1 MTSLLSVPELDKLQ
15 LSLKEKQIKQ
25 VKDLIIDEA
34 CLISMTDKKGF
45 ITYVN
50 DKFCDVA
57 IYQREE
63 LIGKNHNI
71 VRHPNMP
78 KEAFKDLWST
88 IGRGNLWRG
97 VVENRKKNGES
108 YFVDALICPVLG
120 PNGKPESYIGIRYD
134 ITEQVKLQKQTEER
148 QKMMDSILEGCLDA
162 VITINGNKDV
172 VYWNKAAEQMWG
184 YNRDEVLGKNIKHF
198 VPSEFQS
205 GHDGYVDQNI
215 RTDHN
220 KIVGSKREVVVERKD
235 KSRFDAELALTKT
248 ELDNQ
253 IFYTAFVKDISEI
266 KRQRFIEQQNK
277 LAFAEATQFI
287 NQMAKGDFSYNM
299 NTGELEMIDSTKE
312 VIDNLESL
320 RNNVQGIVG
329 EMNQVVEQAGEKGDL
344 TARMNIKAEGDWGS
358 MISSFN
364 LLLENIASPINEVR
378 LVIERMAQGDLTGRF
393 HGKSEGDIKKMTMAL
408 NGALESL
415 NGLLVQ
421 FEQNATEVAAS
432 SEQMLAKTDSMQAS
446 TTEVAG
452 AIQEMATGAQDQA
465 IKTDASSK
473 LVEEVMNSALDMESK
488 SNSINEVAESGTKHC
503 NDGLKI
509 VDDLVSVMKNIA
521 KTSNETSDSIE
532 VLTERADE
540 IGRTLKVI
548 TDIAAQTN
556 LLALNAAIEAARAGE
571 AGRGFAVVAD
581 EIRNLAEESKNAAID
596 IEKII
601 DNVNKDTLK
610 AGKAIDIM
618 KTSVKDGNHS
628 SILAKQSFEQINE
641 SSEQSLNLA
650 KEIIQSTLE
659 QKKAIEQV
667 VRNIEQIV
675 VVAEETA
682 AGTQEISTSTFEL
695 NSGMG
700 EINSGSTRLAEIADE
715 LRNGLSQFKLQ

>member
-1 MTSLLSVPELDKLQ
+1 MTHLLSVEALDKLE

-57 IYQREE
+57 IYRREE
-63 LIGKNHNI
+63 LIGQNHNI

-88 IGRGNLWRG
+88 IGKGKLWRG

-108 YFVDALICPVLG
+108 YFVDALICPILG
-120 PNGKPESYIGIRYD
+120 ASGKPESYIGIRYD
-134 ITEQVKLQKQTEER
+134 ITEQVKLQKETEER
-148 QKMMDSILEGCLDA
+148 QKMMNSILEGCLDA
-162 VITINGNKDV
+162 VITINGDKEV

-184 YNRDEVLGKNIKHF
+184 YKRDEVLGKNIKYF

-205 GHDGYVDQNI
+205 GHDGYVNQNI
-215 RTDHN
+215 QTGQN

-248 ELDNQ
+248 DLDNQ
-253 IFYTAFVKDISEI
+253 IYYTAFVKDISEI
-266 KRQRFIEQQNK
+266 KRQQFIQEQNQ
-277 LAFAEATQFI
+277 LAFSEATKFI
-287 NQMAKGDFSYNM
+287 DHMAKGDFTYNM
-299 NTGELEMIDSTKE
+299 NTSGIEMVKSTEE
-312 VIDNLESL
+312 VIINLESL
-320 RNNVQGIVG
+320 RNNVQAIVG
-329 EMNQVVEQAGEKGDL
+329 EMNMVVEQAGEKGNL
-344 TARMNIKAEGDWGS
+344 SARMNIQAEGDWGL
-358 MISSFN
+358 MISSVN
-364 LLLENIASPINEVR
+364 LLMENISSPIKEVR
-378 LVIERMAQGDLTGRF
+378 TVIERMAQGDLTGRF
-393 HGKSEGDIKKMTMAL
+393 TGKSEGDIKKMTMAL
-408 NGALESL
+408 NGALESV

-446 TTEVAG
+446 TTEVAS
-452 AIQEMATGAQDQA
+452 AIQEMASGAQDQA

-488 SNSINEVAESGTKHC
+488 SNSINEVAESGTKQC
-503 NDGLKI
+503 QDGLKI
-509 VDDLVSVMKNIA
+509 VDDLVQVMKNIES
-521 KTSNETSDSIE
+521 TSDETSDSIQ
-532 VLTERADE
+532 VLTERAEE

-601 DNVNKDTLK
+601 DNVNKDTVK

-618 KTSVKDGNHS
+618 KTSVKDGNTS
-628 SILAKQSFEQINE
+628 SADAKNSFQQINDSSKESLSLAKQ
-641 SSEQSLNLA
+641 
-650 KEIIQSTLE
+650 IIQSSSD
-659 QKKAIEQV
+659 QKLAIEQV

-675 VVAEETA
+675 VVAEQTA

-715 LRNGLSQFKLQ
+715 LRNGLSQFKL

>member
-1 MTSLLSVPELDKLQ
+1 MNKLLSVEELDKIQYTLE
-15 LSLKEKQIKQ
+15 EKQIKQ

-34 CLISMTDKKGF
+34 CLISMTDKKGY

-50 DKFCDVA
+50 DKFCEVA
-57 IYQREE
+57 LYQREE
-63 LIGKNHNI
+63 LIGQNHNI
-71 VRHPNMP
+71 VRHSNMP

-88 IGRGNLWRG
+88 IGKGKLWRG

-108 YFVDALICPVLG
+108 YFVDALICPILG
-120 PNGKPESYIGIRYD
+120 KDGKPEAYIGIRYD
-134 ITEQVKLQKQTEER
+134 ITEQVKLQNETAQHQE
-148 QKMMDSILEGCLDA
+148 MMNSILEGCLDA
-162 VITINGNKDV
+162 VITINDQKEV
-172 VYWNKAAEQMWG
+172 VYWNKAAENLWQ

-198 VPSEFQS
+198 VPIEHQAN
-205 GHDGYVDQNI
+205 HDYYVDSNLK
-215 RTDHN
+215 TGVN
-220 KIVGSKREVVVERKD
+220 KIVGSKREVEVQRKD
-235 KSRFDAELALTKT
+235 GTRFHAELALTKT
-248 ELDNQ
+248 SLADQ
-253 IFYTAFVKDISEI
+253 TFYTAFVKDISEI
-266 KRQRFIEQQNK
+266 KRQREIEEQNK

-287 NQMAKGDFSYNM
+287 NRMAVGDFSYEM
-299 NTGELEMIDSTKE
+299 KTQDIDMIDSTKE
-312 VIDNLESL
+312 VIDNLNNL
-320 RNNVQGIVG
+320 GKNVQGIVG
-329 EMNQVVEQAGEKGDL
+329 ELNHVVDEAGIQGKL
-344 TARMNIKAEGDWGS
+344 SARMNTEAEGAWGVMVNS
-358 MISSFN
+358 VN
-364 LLLENIASPINEVR
+364 QLLENISAPIDEVR
-378 LVIERMAQGDLTGRF
+378 VVIERMAQGDLTGRF
-393 HGKSEGDIKKMTMAL
+393 SGNSSGDIQKMTMAL
-408 NGALESL
+408 NGALEAVNAL
-415 NGLLVQ
+415 MIQ

-432 SEQMLAKTDSMQAS
+432 SEEMLAKTDSMQAS

-473 LVEEVMNSALDMESK
+473 LVEEVMSSALEMESK
-488 SNSINEVAESGTKHC
+488 SGSINEVAESGTKQC
-503 NDGLKI
+503 QDGLKI
-509 VDDLVSVMKNIA
+509 VGDLVQVMSNIESTSEE
-521 KTSNETSDSIE
+521 TSNSIE
-532 VLTERADE
+532 VLTERAEE

-581 EIRNLAEESKNAAID
+581 EIRNLAEESKNAAVD

-601 DNVNKDTLK
+601 DNVNKDTVK

-618 KTSVKDGNHS
+618 KNSVKAGNES
-628 SILAKQSFEQINE
+628 SIAAEKSFEKINE
-641 SSEQSLNLA
+641 SSEHTLTLS
-650 KEIIQSTLE
+650 KEIIHSSDE
-659 QKKAIEQV
+659 QKRAIEQV

-715 LRNGLSQFKLQ
+715 LRSGLSQFVLK